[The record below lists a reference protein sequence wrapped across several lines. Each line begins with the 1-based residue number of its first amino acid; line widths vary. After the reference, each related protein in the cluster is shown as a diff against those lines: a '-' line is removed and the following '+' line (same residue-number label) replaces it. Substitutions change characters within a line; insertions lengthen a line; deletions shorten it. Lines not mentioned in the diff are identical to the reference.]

1 MLIIYKSCIFLYP
14 IVIIDKYLDV
24 LSNGL
29 TIVHIKNI
37 ILENDKK
44 VIIDNVN
51 YKLFAFDD
59 TYPL

>member
-1 MLIIYKSCIFLYP
+1 M
-14 IVIIDKYLDV
+14 IIDKYLDV

-44 VIIDNVN
+44 VIIGNVN

-59 TYPL
+59 AYPL

>member
-1 MLIIYKSCIFLYP
+1 
-14 IVIIDKYLDV
+14 VIIDKYSDV

-29 TIVHIKNI
+29 TIVHLNNI

-44 VIIDNVN
+44 VIIGNVN

-59 TYPL
+59 TYPFDSSLNKNMY